1 MKKIITYIIVIGFSM
16 GQLFAQEENKL
27 PYAALHTD
35 SSGQNTS
42 TDSLPQMSR
51 FITGTYMDFQ
61 VDKLGNIF
69 VLTPDNQLKKYS
81 ASGDSVGVFNDV
93 RRYGKIA
100 YIDVSNPL
108 KILLFYQE
116 FGTIVMLDRFLNN
129 ISSLDL
135 RQLGFYQVTC
145 IGLAYDNNIWVY
157 DALGGKLNKI
167 SSDGSLINQTNDIRQ
182 YIDSVPNPILLTDQ
196 GGLVYLFDPQKG
208 AFIFDHYGGYSKF
221 IPLKNWRHFS
231 VINQTMLGW
240 NGREFL
246 KSGDRMFEEERKP
259 IPAYY
264 LPALKILIMPDFLY
278 VLKSDGIHVYKN

>member
-1 MKKIITYIIVIGFSM
+1 VKKVILYTIIS
-16 GQLFAQEENKL
+16 LSLSSLSAQ
-27 PYAALHTD
+27 
-35 SSGQNTS
+35 
-42 TDSLPQMSR
+42 TDSLSR
-51 FITGTYMDFQ
+51 ESRLITGTFVDFQ
-61 VDKLGNIF
+61 VDNLGNLF
-69 VLTPDNQLKKYS
+69 LLTPDNQLKKYS
-81 ASGDSVGVFNDV
+81 AAGDSLGVFNDV

-100 YIDVSNPL
+100 YIDATNPL

-129 ISSLDL
+129 IGSIDL

-157 DALGGKLNKI
+157 DALAGQLNKI
-167 SSDGSLINQTNDIRQ
+167 SGDGTLINQTNDIRQ
-182 YIDSVPNPILLTDQ
+182 FTDSVPDPVLLTDQ

-208 AFIFDHYGGYSKF
+208 AFVFDHYGGFQKL

-231 VINQTMLGW
+231 VINKTLLGW

-246 KSGDRMFEEERKP
+246 KYEDKSMFTEEKKQ
-259 IPAYY
+259 IPADY

-278 VLKSDGIHVYKN
+278 VLKGDGIHVYKN

>member
-1 MKKIITYIIVIGFSM
+1 VKKIILHIISCFLLGTIS
-16 GQLFAQEENKL
+16 AQEV
-27 PYAALHTD
+27 
-35 SSGQNTS
+35 
-42 TDSLPQMSR
+42 DSLPQMSR
-51 FITGTYMDFQ
+51 FIAGTYVDFQ
-61 VDKLGNIF
+61 VDNLGNIF

-81 ASGDSVGVFNDV
+81 ASGDSLGVFNDV

-100 YIDVSNPL
+100 YIDVTNPL
-108 KILLFYQE
+108 KLLLFYQE

-129 ISSLDL
+129 VNSLDL

-157 DALGGKLNKI
+157 DALAGKLNKI
-167 SSDGSLINQTNDIRQ
+167 SSDGTLINQTNDIRQ
-182 YIDSVPNPILLTDQ
+182 YMDSVPNPILLTDQ

-240 NGREFL
+240 NGQEFL
-246 KSGDRMFEEERKP
+246 KFGDKMYTEEKKQ
-259 IPAYY
+259 IPSYY
-264 LPALKILIMPDFLY
+264 LPANKILIMPDFLY
-278 VLKSDGIHVYKN
+278 VLKADGIHVYKN

>member
-1 MKKIITYIIVIGFSM
+1 VNKIILYIIFFFSC
-16 GQLFAQEENKL
+16 GIASAQD
-27 PYAALHTD
+27 TD
-35 SSGQNTS
+35 SI
-42 TDSLPQMSR
+42 PQMSR
-51 FITGTYMDFQ
+51 LIDGSFVDFE
-61 VDKLGNIF
+61 VDNLGNVF

-81 ASGDSVGVFNDV
+81 ASGDSLGVFNDV
-93 RRYGKIA
+93 RRYGKVA
-100 YIDVSNPL
+100 YIDVTNPL

-129 ISSLDL
+129 INSLDL

-157 DALGGKLNKI
+157 DALAGKLNKI
-167 SSDGSLINQTNDIRQ
+167 SSDGTTINQTNDIRQ
-182 YIDSVPNPILLTDQ
+182 YMDSVPNPVLLTDQ
-196 GGLVYLFDPQKG
+196 GGLVYLYDPQKG

-221 IPLKNWRHFS
+221 VPLKNWRHFS

-240 NGREFL
+240 NGHEFL
-246 KSGDRMFEEERKP
+246 KLGDKMFSEEKKP

-264 LPALKILIMPDFLY
+264 LPAIKILIMPDFLY